1 MSVPKFFQPIR
12 LVFAAGLCSVFPLC
26 ALAQSTGAIQGT
38 VTDPSGAVVPNATVK
53 VTDPAHGVDR
63 TQATDSAGLY
73 YVPSLP
79 VGTYSVEVLAA
90 GLAPT
95 QAKGLILD
103 VGTTV
108 TQDFKLAVANASQVV
123 EIQAS
128 APLVDTSTASLESVI
143 NERSVQEIPLNGR
156 HFTDLSQLIVGTV
169 TGPAVGNLSVPLR
182 GQGTF
187 SFNSAGGR
195 EDTVNFMVNGIN
207 LNDSNNQQV
216 TFQPTI
222 NTIDEFKVD
231 NSTFSAEYGRNSGTI
246 VNVATRPGVDVW
258 HGEAYEVVRNNFFD
272 ARNFSNPTNTVSS
285 GVLIPNPQSPFVRN
299 QFGGD
304 GGGAVKK
311 DKIFVYL
318 SYEALRQRQSVPL
331 TATTLSAAQVQQA
344 QTSSDALIKSLL
356 PLLPPPNEGASGYAF
371 SMTAPVNIQ
380 QGTVN
385 FSQIFS
391 DKNRLNVYYA
401 IQADQRNEPSN
412 TDNNSFAGMGDQ
424 RSGRRQ
430 LISVNDSWVITPT
443 LVNEA
448 RLGGNRIHIVF
459 NPDNTDNP
467 ASFGINSGVSGPV
480 GLPQINVGGT
490 GPGTGLFTFGG
501 NNGFPQGRGDATY
514 VLSDTL
520 SWVHGNHTIKVGG
533 EERLENT
540 NNFSATPGTFT
551 FPSITAFLADQATGF
566 TTTASNRSN
575 RSYQNSLGA
584 FATDSWKAT
593 RTLTL
598 SLGLRYDW
606 YGTPWEAGGRYVVFD
621 PTAVSLEYVGKNGGP
636 SGVYQESALN
646 FEPRVGF
653 AYDLFGK
660 NRTVLR
666 GAYAIMTDQPGFGL
680 VTGLVGNPP
689 NAFPVS
695 FSPTTAVPFVTLGN
709 AYQLAG
715 GSVAPYSVTHNYK
728 DAYVSQWNFGLE
740 QQVGN
745 TVKLSARY
753 VGSKG
758 TDLNIE
764 RNYNQFVNGA
774 RPYPKLSLNSL
785 IDPGLPLSNITVS
798 ESDGNSSY
806 NAIWV
811 TAEKRFASGL
821 QFSASESWSKSIDEN
836 SRNYQGVVIQNS
848 LNIAGDRGL
857 SDFNAK
863 SRFVISGIY
872 DLPFTGNR
880 LKEGWQFSM
889 FEQTQTGN
897 PLNFHTSVSGFTGN
911 ANLRPNVT
919 GSVITGFAPATTL
932 SAINVQYVDN
942 PSVFVNQGNAFGNL
956 GRNVIIGPGFSNL
969 DFALTK
975 NSKIKEGYTLQIRAE
990 AFDVLNQTNF
1000 GNPTTT
1006 VGSATLG
1013 IITGGTRFAAGDFGT
1028 SRQIQLSAKLLF

>member
-1 MSVPKFFQPIR
+1 MSRKTNFEF
-12 LVFAAGLCSVFPLC
+12 LGLAAGVCSFLSIC
-26 ALAQSTGAIQGT
+26 AFGQSTGAIQGT
-38 VTDPSGAVVPNATVK
+38 VTDASGAVVANAMVR

-79 VGTYSVEVLAA
+79 VGTYSVEVRAP

-95 QAKGLILD
+95 ETRGLILN

-108 TQDFKLAVANASQVV
+108 TQDFKLSVATATEIV
-123 EIQAS
+123 EVQAS
-128 APLVDTSTASLESVI
+128 ASLVDTSTTNIESVV

-156 HFTDLSQLIVGTV
+156 HFTDLSQMTVGTV
-169 TGPAVGNLSVPLR
+169 TGPANGNLAVPLR

-207 LNDSNNQQV
+207 MNDAFNQQV

-222 NTIDEFKVD
+222 NTIDEFKTD

-246 VNVATRPGVDVW
+246 VNVATRPGVDAW
-258 HGEAYEVVRNNFFD
+258 HGEAYEFVRNNYFD
-272 ARNFSNPTNTVSS
+272 ARNFSNPTYTINS
-285 GVLIPNPQSPFVRN
+285 GALTPNPQAQFVRN

-304 GGGAVKK
+304 GGGTVKK
-311 DKIFVYL
+311 DKTFVYL
-318 SYEALRQRQSVPL
+318 SYEAMRQRQSVPL
-331 TATTLSAAQVQQA
+331 SSTTLSVAQVQQA
-344 QTSSDALIKSLL
+344 QTSSDPLIKSLL
-356 PLLPPPNEGASGYAF
+356 PLIPAPNEGASGYAY
-371 SMTAPVNIQ
+371 SMSAPVNIQ

-391 DKNRLNVYYA
+391 EKNRLNVYYA
-401 IQADQRNEPSN
+401 IQQDQRNEPSS
-412 TDNNSFAGMGDQ
+412 TDLNSFAGMGDQ
-424 RSGRRQ
+424 RGGRRQ
-430 LISVNDSWVITPT
+430 LISLNETWVISPT

-459 NPDNTDNP
+459 NPDNTDDP
-467 ASFGINSGVSGPV
+467 AAFGIASGVSGPV

-490 GPGTGLFTFGG
+490 GSGTGLFTFGG
-501 NNGFPQGRGDATY
+501 NNAFPQGRGDTTS

-520 SWVHGNHTIKVGG
+520 SWIHGPHTIKVGG

-551 FPSITAFLADQATGF
+551 FPSIAAFLADQATGF

-575 RSYQNSLGA
+575 RSYMNSLGA
-584 FATDSWKAT
+584 FFTDSWKVT
-593 RTLTL
+593 RNLTLT
-598 SLGLRYDW
+598 LGLRYDW

-621 PTAVSLEYVGKNGGP
+621 PTTVTLQYVGKNGGP
-636 SGVYQESALN
+636 SGAYDQSALN

-653 AYDLFGK
+653 AYSPFGTGK
-660 NRTVLR
+660 TVIR
-666 GAYAIMTDQPGFGL
+666 GAFAIMTDQPGFGL

-695 FSPTTAVPFVTLGN
+695 FAPTAAVPYVTLAN

-715 GSVAPYSVTHNYK
+715 GSVAPYSVAHNYK
-728 DAYVSQWNFGLE
+728 DAYVSEWNLGLE
-740 QQVGN
+740 RQIGDSF
-745 TVKLSARY
+745 KLTARY

-758 TDLNIE
+758 THLNIE
-764 RNYNQFVNGA
+764 RNDNQFVNGA
-774 RPYPKLSLNSL
+774 RPYPFLSMNSP
-785 IDPGLPLSNITVS
+785 IDPGLPLSNITVA
-798 ESDGNSSY
+798 ESVANSSY
-806 NAIWV
+806 NALWI
-811 TAEKRFASGL
+811 TAEKRFAHGL
-821 QFSASESWSKSIDEN
+821 QFSASENFSKSIDDN
-836 SRNYQGVVIQNS
+836 SRNYQVVAIQNS

-857 SDFNAK
+857 SDFNVK
-863 SRFVISGIY
+863 SRFVINGVY
-872 DLPFTGNR
+872 NFPFSGNR
-880 LKEGWQFSM
+880 LKDGWQFSLL
-889 FEQTQTGN
+889 EQTQTGN
-897 PLNFHTSVSGFTGN
+897 PLNFRTSVSGFTGN

-919 GSVITGFAPATTL
+919 GPVQVGFAPATNGAAT
-932 SAINVQYVDN
+932 SIQYIQN

-975 NSKIKEGYTLQIRAE
+975 NTKIKERATLQIRAD
-990 AFDVLNQTNF
+990 AFDALNQTNF
-1000 GNPTTT
+1000 NNPVTT

-1013 IITGGTRFAAGDFGT
+1013 IITAGTRFAAGDFGT